1 LKQSNLGRAIL
12 QFAELKSYT
21 EQFDYSKLFDA
32 IEELEASLKLSKDE
46 ENKLFDEEY
55 KDYVEDVDFFS
66 NQVTQYT
73 TEVATHTEDL
83 RIMNIML
90 DVYTETLQTKINDLS
105 STKGLK
111 AELEE
116 IMRKNKQ
123 VFEA

>member
-1 LKQSNLGRAIL
+1 M